1 MLQFPTKTTPASA
14 PAANDLRGL
23 LRPLLEWTED
33 HAGLIG
39 SMAGVFAHAGRR
51 YGLPRFMF
59 SGPEHPAMATKRIA
73 VFAGVH
79 GDEPAGCLAAVEFL
93 EDLLREPER
102 ATGYDIVVYPVCNP
116 TGYEDGTRHNRAGR
130 DLNREFWHSSEQP
143 EVHIVERELRAHR
156 FDGIIALHA
165 DDTSDGLY
173 GYALGRFF
181 NENLL
186 RPALLAAERFLPR
199 NMGVVID
206 GFAAREGV
214 IDACYKGVL
223 SPPPDQDPLPFEIIF
238 ETPALAPL
246 ERQATAGRTALHAI
260 LAEYR
265 RFLSYAADL

>member
-1 MLQFPTKTTPASA
+1 MA
-14 PAANDLRGL
+14 PILSQTSPPPGARDLHAL
-23 LRPLLEWTED
+23 LRPLFEWAEECTGL
-33 HAGLIG
+33 AG
-39 SMAGVFAHAGRR
+39 SVAGGFAYSNRR
-51 YGLPRFMF
+51 YGIPRFVF
-59 SGPEHPAMATKRIA
+59 SGPPHPAMAVKRIGI
-73 VFAGVH
+73 FAGLH
-79 GDEPAGCLAAVEFL
+79 GDEPAGCAAVVEFL
-93 EDLLREPER
+93 EDLLCEPEH
-102 ATGYDIVVYPVCNP
+102 AAGYDIVVYPVCNP
-116 TGYEDGTRHNRAGR
+116 TGYEDGTRHNRAGK

-143 EVHIVERELRAHR
+143 EVLILERELRVHR
-156 FDGIIALHA
+156 FDGLIALHA
-165 DDTSDGLY
+165 DDTSEGLY

-223 SPPPDQDPLPFEIIF
+223 SPPAEQDPLPFEIIF

-246 ERQATAGRTALHAI
+246 ERQASAARTALHAI

-265 RFLSYAADL
+265 GFLSYAADL